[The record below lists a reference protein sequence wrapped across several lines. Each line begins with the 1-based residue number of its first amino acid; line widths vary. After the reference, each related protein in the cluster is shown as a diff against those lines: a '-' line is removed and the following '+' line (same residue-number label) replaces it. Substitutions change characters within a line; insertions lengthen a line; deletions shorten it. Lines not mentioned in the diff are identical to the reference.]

1 MQVSDM
7 KIQSVMFHHFFDE
20 KHIAGQGAISADQL
34 AALITKIGRN
44 RILSAD
50 EWSWETRRGTVLND
64 AIALTFDD
72 GLLCQYE
79 VALPVLDSFNI
90 EAFWFVNSSPLHGES
105 RNSLEMYRFFRS
117 TYYEDIN
124 LFYADFQNCAK
135 STYGQLIVSA
145 LEFFSPDDYIKNV
158 TFYTREDRSFR
169 YLRDIVLG
177 SDRYDVCMEKLYEDR
192 GFDPEINIPRL
203 WIDNSRLKVLSD
215 ERHVIGLHSYSHP
228 TRISDLSFSEQEREY
243 KRNFEHIAAVTGV
256 RPQTMSHPCNSY
268 NDDSLE
274 ILRNLGVELGFRANF
289 DIKKISHSKL
299 EIPRTDHSL
308 LIKYL
313 EL

>member
-1 MQVSDM
+1 MKAGDM
-7 KIQSVMFHHFFDE
+7 KIHSVMFHHFFDK
-20 KHIAGQGAISADQL
+20 KHIAGQGAISAEQL
-34 AALITKIGRN
+34 EALITKIGRN

-50 EWSWETRRGTVLND
+50 EWSWETRFGTVSQD

-79 VALPVLDSFNI
+79 VALPVLNSFNI
-90 EAFWFVNSSPLHGES
+90 EAFWFVNSSPLYGES

-117 TYYEDIN
+117 TYYDDIN

-135 STYGQLIVSA
+135 SIYKQLINSA
-145 LEFFSPDDYIKNV
+145 LEFFSPDDYIKNI
-158 TFYTREDRSFR
+158 TFYTREDRTFR

-192 GFDPEINIPRL
+192 GFDPEINISRL
-203 WIDNSRLKVLSD
+203 WIDNNRLKVLSD
-215 ERHVIGLHSYSHP
+215 EGHVIGLHSYSHP

-243 KRNFEHIAAVTGV
+243 KRNFKHIAAVTGV

-274 ILRNLGVELGFRANF
+274 ILKSLGVELGFRANF
-289 DIKKISHSKL
+289 EIEENGHSKL
-299 EIPRTDHSL
+299 EISRTDHTL
-308 LIKYL
+308 LIKHF